1 MNEDTINN
9 DLFDIFSD
17 LYKDVNGF
25 RPRGYTATRFM
36 ALSQEEAEKELE
48 VLDNELEKVMLEEQ
62 EAQLHATLAFLEAMR
77 KVGSMSKGIM
87 DELAKVDN
95 DPDAVDYTWGM
106 KFGTTHKLAEVLMSQ
121 VNQLTTEHQ

>member
-1 MNEDTINN
+1 MNGYNN

-25 RPRGYTATRFM
+25 RPRGMTATRFM
-36 ALSQEEAEKELE
+36 ALSQEEAEKELDQLGE
-48 VLDNELEKVMLEEQ
+48 DLERVMLEEQ

-87 DELAKVDN
+87 DELAKVNN
-95 DPDAVDYTWGM
+95 DPDAVDYAWGM
-106 KFGTTHKLAEVLMSQ
+106 KFGTTHKLAGCLMSQ
-121 VNQLTTEHQ
+121 VKQLNEDKPF